1 MTKTKRNL
9 ILAIAVTASVITA
22 GYATQRHSYDD
33 ALPAAE
39 GVEIPQI
46 VIVAKREHATKQ
58 HR

>member
-1 MTKTKRNL
+1 MPKTKRNL
-9 ILAIAVTASVITA
+9 ILVLVLAASAITA
-22 GYATQRHSYDD
+22 VYATQRPTYDD

-46 VIVAKREHATKQ
+46 VIVAKREHATEQ